1 MNVSPVQYEEAGH
14 AVHTRLVVEVHAVVS
29 YFEAGQTAVHEAKEA
44 VPPRQ

>member
-29 YFEAGQTAVHEAKEA
+29 YVDAEQTAVHEAKDT